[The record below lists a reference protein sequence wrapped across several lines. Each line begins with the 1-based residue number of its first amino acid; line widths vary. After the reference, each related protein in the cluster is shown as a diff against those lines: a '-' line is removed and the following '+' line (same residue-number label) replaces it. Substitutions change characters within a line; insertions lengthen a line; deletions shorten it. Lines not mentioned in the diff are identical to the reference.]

1 MAANRKL
8 LAAAAACAAAVIGV
22 TGCSSDSDGAKDPF
36 EGMSADK
43 IAKKAVNA
51 SKGAGSFKVSGQGE
65 EDGKKVQIDFAV
77 AKSGDC
83 QGKTGS
89 ATTGF
94 GEILVVDKTSYFKG
108 DAQFWKNTG
117 SSAMGDKLKGR
128 WMKSPNGEDSKACD
142 KDEMFNSAKLKG
154 LKREKDAEVDGE
166 KTAVLTKKTGKK
178 QLTYY
183 VALDGEPYFLRI
195 EEKGADPTKMNFGD
209 YGKSVVVKAPPA
221 DEVIEQKDLKDLL
234 GG

>member
-8 LAAAAACAAAVIGV
+8 LAAAAACAAAVIGI
-22 TGCSSDSDGAKDPF
+22 TGCGSDDGDKDPF

-43 IAKKAVNA
+43 IAKKAVDA

-65 EDGKKVQIDFAV
+65 EDGKQVQIDFAV

-89 ATTGF
+89 AAQGS
-94 GEILVVDKTSYFKG
+94 GEIVVVDKTSYFKG
-108 DAQFWKNTG
+108 DEKFWQNTG
-117 SSAMGDKLKGR
+117 SAQMGKKLKGR
-128 WMKSPNGEDSKACD
+128 WMKSPGGKDSETCD

-166 KTAVLTKKTGKK
+166 KAAVLTKKTGKK
-178 QLTYY
+178 RFTYY
-183 VALDGEPYFLRI
+183 VAMDGKPYFLRI
-195 EEKGADPTKMNFGD
+195 EEKSDESTKMTFSD
-209 YGKSVVVKAPPA
+209 YGTSITVKAPPA
-221 DEVIEQKDLKDLL
+221 DQVVDEKDLEDLL

>member
-22 TGCSSDSDGAKDPF
+22 TGCSSDGDKDPF

-43 IAKKAVNA
+43 IAKKAVDA

-77 AKSGDC
+77 AESGDC

-89 ATTGF
+89 AANGT

-108 DAQFWKNTG
+108 DEQFWKSTG
-117 SSAMGDKLKGR
+117 SAAMGDKLKGR
-128 WMKSPNGEDSKACD
+128 WMKSPRGEDSKTCD

-166 KTAVLTKKTGKK
+166 KAAVLTKKTGKK

-183 VALDGEPYFLRI
+183 VALDGKPYFLRI
-195 EEKGADPTKMNFGD
+195 EEKGADPTKMNFSD

-221 DEVIEQKDLKDLL
+221 DQVIEQKDLKDLL
-234 GG
+234 TG